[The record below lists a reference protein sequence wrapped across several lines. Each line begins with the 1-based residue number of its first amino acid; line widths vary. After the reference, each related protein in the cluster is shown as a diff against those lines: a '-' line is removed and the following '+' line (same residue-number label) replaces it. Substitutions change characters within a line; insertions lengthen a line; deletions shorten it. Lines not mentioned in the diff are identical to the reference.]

1 MQFSQLKN
9 KVYAN
14 IESWDYTRVKIFQL
28 QSSVNVK
35 CFVLLIIMFPLQH
48 FLDSVNQLWLTMHLD
63 PGLHPINFM
72 MFDTRDDLL
81 TAYWKEPTSI
91 PIAVIFE
98 TDDPVKGNLK

>member
-1 MQFSQLKN
+1 
-9 KVYAN
+9 
-14 IESWDYTRVKIFQL
+14 
-28 QSSVNVK
+28 
-35 CFVLLIIMFPLQH
+35 MFPSQR

-91 PIAVIFE
+91 PVAVIFE
-98 TDDPVKGNLK
+98 TDDPVKGSLK